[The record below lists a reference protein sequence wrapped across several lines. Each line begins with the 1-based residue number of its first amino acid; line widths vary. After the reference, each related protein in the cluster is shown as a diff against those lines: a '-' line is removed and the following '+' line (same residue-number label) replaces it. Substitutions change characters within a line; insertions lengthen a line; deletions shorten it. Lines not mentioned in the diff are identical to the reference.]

1 MKRNIFCGLF
11 LSAMLLAVHNLDAA
25 TRKTEKKNLRPQV
38 AVIQKDG
45 KKQLRRCFRD
55 ADKNGFCDRG
65 TDQKGKCK
73 NNCRKAESADKKS
86 LQTTP
91 SPAASAPGTA
101 KTPEMPQPQIRDNNS
116 KGNTVSKN
124 SPCTGCPFAGNCS
137 NGCLAMLKKNSTN
150 ALI

>member
-1 MKRNIFCGLF
+1 MKRNIFCSLV
-11 LSAMLLAVHNLDAA
+11 LSAMLLAAYELNAA
-25 TRKTEKKNLRPQV
+25 PAKQEKKNLRPQV

-73 NNCRKAESADKKS
+73 NNCRKAEPEMKKSAPAPDKKTAPVPDKTKPQVQHNS
-86 LQTTP
+86 SKTN
-91 SPAASAPGTA
+91 AAA
-101 KTPEMPQPQIRDNNS
+101 KA
-116 KGNTVSKN
+116 N
-124 SPCTGCPFAGNCS
+124 SPCACCPLAGNCT
-137 NGCLAMLKKNSTN
+137 NGCLALLSKSKKQ